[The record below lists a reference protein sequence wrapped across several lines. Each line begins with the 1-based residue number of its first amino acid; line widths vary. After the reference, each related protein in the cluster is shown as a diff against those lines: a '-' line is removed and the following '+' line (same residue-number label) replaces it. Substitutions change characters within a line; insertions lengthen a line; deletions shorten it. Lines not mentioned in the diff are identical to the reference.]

1 MRPGKTA
8 LPRANSG
15 VPGGMNKKLLLLVVP
30 LLAACGAT
38 QAGGTGAPQNAAGAY
53 APSRAAAGASSG
65 AAAPSTAQGGLSF
78 TEKGAATAPS
88 QPSSAPVPPLPSG
101 QHLELAATVDVQMK
115 HGRFDDGL
123 NSIIAI
129 VSSEHGY
136 LASSDAG
143 GVSESGLHGGTFTFE
158 VPADNYQDT
167 LDRVRGVGKVL
178 GLHSSS
184 KSHDSEYV
192 DLQSRLKSAQLQ
204 LDAFNALLAKATSIT
219 DIITIE
225 QQIGQVQQQI
235 EQYQGQLNYL
245 DSITQY
251 STVTAV
257 LSEAGAAP
265 APRPVA
271 DRWGFGGS
279 FQQVL
284 RNLASI
290 GNALILVLGTLLPFL
305 ILGVAAFVTR
315 RRWLPALA
323 RP

>member
-1 MRPGKTA
+1 
-8 LPRANSG
+8 
-15 VPGGMNKKLLLLVVP
+15 MNKKLLLLVFP
-30 LLAACGAT
+30 LLAACGVT
-38 QAGGTGAPQNAAGAY
+38 QTGGTGAPENGGSAYNPARAAG
-53 APSRAAAGASSG
+53 GASSG
-65 AAAPSTAQGGLSF
+65 PAAPSTAQGGFSISD
-78 TEKGAATAPS
+78 KGTATAPS
-88 QPSSAPVPPLPSG
+88 QVTTSVPPLPSG
-101 QHLELAATVDVQMK
+101 QHLELSATVDIQLK

-143 GVSESGLHGGTFTFE
+143 GAGGSGLHGGTFTFE

-167 LDRVRGVGKVL
+167 LDRVRGVGKFL

-265 APRPVA
+265 SPRPVA

-305 ILGVAAFVTR
+305 VLGAALFATR